1 MFELPLVVSSCN
13 FSSLA
18 FLIEMKRVRGGAV
31 SLLQHRHN
39 FFTSFINEK
48 TLVLPSMRSKH
59 GRLSTKS

>member
-31 SLLQHRHN
+31 SLLQH
-39 FFTSFINEK
+39 
-48 TLVLPSMRSKH
+48 
-59 GRLSTKS
+59 